1 MVLGFLV
8 VCGCAVALMKKKDEG
23 RMAKGYDCNSNCK
36 CFIFKK
42 LMTQITPLL
51 EREYKPCSLKWL
63 NTKGCKS
70 YSLNKFWCLG

>member
-51 EREYKPCSLKWL
+51 ESH
-63 NTKGCKS
+63 
-70 YSLNKFWCLG
+70 F